1 MQSKAHNVEKYLEEI
16 DESKK
21 TIFKKIRDLVIHNL
35 PEGFYEHMG
44 YGMACYSV
52 PHSVYPNGYHCNPK
66 QPLPFISLAA
76 QKNFIALYHMG
87 LYANPELL
95 EWFTKEYAKASKTKL
110 DMGKSCIRFK
120 KIDDIPLDL
129 IGELLTKVSMKDWIQ
144 KYESAF
150 FEKIKIQI

>member
-1 MQSKAHNVEKYLEEI
+1 MQSKATNPEEYLSELPEDRIEPLKKLRKEI
-16 DESKK
+16 LK
-21 TIFKKIRDLVIHNL
+21 NL
-35 PEGFYEHMG
+35 PKGFIECIN
-44 YGMACYSV
+44 YGMIGYVV
-52 PHSVYPNGYHCNPK
+52 PHSVYADGYHCDPK
-66 QPLPFISLAA
+66 LPLPFAGLAN
-76 QKNFIALYHMG
+76 QKNFIAFYHMG
-87 LYANPELL
+87 IYADPKLL
-95 EWFTKEYAKASKTKL
+95 KWFTTEYPKHTDAKL

>member
-1 MQSKAHNVEKYLEEI
+1 
-16 DESKK
+16 
-21 TIFKKIRDLVIHNL
+21 
-35 PEGFYEHMG
+35 
-44 YGMACYSV
+44 
-52 PHSVYPNGYHCNPK
+52 
-66 QPLPFISLAA
+66 
-76 QKNFIALYHMG
+76 MG

>member
-1 MQSKAHNVEKYLEEI
+1 
-16 DESKK
+16 
-21 TIFKKIRDLVIHNL
+21 
-35 PEGFYEHMG
+35 
-44 YGMACYSV
+44 
-52 PHSVYPNGYHCNPK
+52 
-66 QPLPFISLAA
+66 
-76 QKNFIALYHMG
+76 MG

-95 EWFTKEYAKASKTKL
+95 ELFTKEYAKASKTKL